1 MVVYLQLGR
10 HTKNPKLPQM
20 SAPFLIKGNERLLMD
35 SFSYQ
40 ERELS
45 YLLGVDAHRDQTRVS
60 LPLLAVHELTH
71 TSHKVSKDQVHR
83 I

>member
-1 MVVYLQLGR
+1 
-10 HTKNPKLPQM
+10 
-20 SAPFLIKGNERLLMD
+20 MD

-40 ERELS
+40 EREPS
-45 YLLGVDAHRDQTRVS
+45 YLLGVNAHKDQTTVS
-60 LPLLAVHELTH
+60 SPLLAVCELTY

>member
-1 MVVYLQLGR
+1 
-10 HTKNPKLPQM
+10 
-20 SAPFLIKGNERLLMD
+20 MD

-45 YLLGVDAHRDQTRVS
+45 YFLGVNAHTDHTTMS
-60 LPLLAVHELTH
+60 SPLLAVHELTH

-83 I
+83 L

>member
-1 MVVYLQLGR
+1 
-10 HTKNPKLPQM
+10 
-20 SAPFLIKGNERLLMD
+20 MD

-45 YLLGVDAHRDQTRVS
+45 YLFGVDAQRVQTEVS
-60 LPLLAVHELTH
+60 SPLLAVHELTH